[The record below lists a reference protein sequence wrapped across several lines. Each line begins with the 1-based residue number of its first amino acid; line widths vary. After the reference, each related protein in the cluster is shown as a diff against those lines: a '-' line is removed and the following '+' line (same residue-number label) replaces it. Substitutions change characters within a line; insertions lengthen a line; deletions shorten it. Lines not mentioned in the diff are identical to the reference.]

1 MHPGAYGVCPHLR
14 ARRLLTGG
22 ARTALC
28 GITVGLVSLGLY
40 LATLAPGLTWAHD
53 SGDGGELAAAAR
65 TLGIAHPPGYPTYL
79 LLAHVFTRLPVGE
92 IATRTNL
99 FSALCAATTSALLA
113 CVLMLPGSPLTLAA
127 GAVFGVWVALPIVTA
142 GATLGACAAFLV
154 GRFIARDWIARR
166 LAGRPKFAAVDRA
179 VGDQGFTIV
188 LLTRLSPVFPFNLQ
202 NYAYALTGIPFWK
215 YALAT
220 WLGMLPGALMY
231 VYIGAVFGQ
240 AARGEKTAGQWA
252 LYAAGLAATVVAA
265 IFVARIARDALARAV
280 ESENTT
286 AAEREST

>member
-1 MHPGAYGVCPHLR
+1 MTLQNTQAPAMSVLRLIAGA
-14 ARRLLTGG
+14 
-22 ARTALC
+22 
-28 GITVGLVSLGLY
+28 
-40 LATLAPGLTWAHD
+40 
-53 SGDGGELAAAAR
+53 
-65 TLGIAHPPGYPTYL
+65 L
-79 LLAHVFTRLPVGE
+79 LLAGVVLGAVFLRDRLSPFLDQARGMGVSGAGL
-92 IATRTNL
+92 IVL
-99 FSALCAATTSALLA
+99 FYILA